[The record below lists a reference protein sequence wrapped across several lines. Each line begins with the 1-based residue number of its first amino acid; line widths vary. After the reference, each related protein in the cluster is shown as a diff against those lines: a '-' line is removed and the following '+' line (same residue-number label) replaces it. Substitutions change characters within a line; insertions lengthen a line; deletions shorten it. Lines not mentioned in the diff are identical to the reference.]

1 MSRNSWLRSRD
12 CDGLK
17 LNFHSDVTP
26 TPSPSERKAP
36 RHDVKA
42 GLRHPVPRHRSSE
55 AFNQRQRSATVG
67 TKRTVSFSPR
77 TSSDLLEADH
87 SPSPSLSP
95 RDHGNG
101 NYILKRAHSPP
112 ASSMNFL
119 GIKSQ
124 KSPPRRYFSPPLLSP
139 GPTETQFGI
148 LSPNFRPASVSSIAS
163 HSLSPLDDEHGI
175 EYPPEP
181 DAPGTLDQ
189 EGPDDVSPTFDL
201 STIRAASDLL
211 DVSKVA
217 PGYKGLVA
225 DSTWRVLHYLI
236 TGAGDNLDVT
246 DLQAIHENILAI
258 HEIVGKKCP
267 PSWPRRPLKHTL
279 GLYPSMTSWKPTQ
292 EAVTDSEM
300 DDDVHDKGAQ
310 SDDGTEASVL
320 NRAEISRIA
329 KAASGLEEYVESH
342 TPSRAPSKVSSPQL
356 DAYDQLQ
363 SLKEAVNSV
372 SDSLATPK
380 PRTPAP
386 APAPA
391 PAPMPAHHESD
402 DMSGLVVAEAE
413 KLCGQLEAMAKS
425 LYDRRQELDQIY
437 ESFVEGQE
445 RDADRMAELQRHVD
459 ELEEDVRENESEL
472 THLRLQLKAIELQIP
487 ERSGED
493 KDPELTESID
503 NWKAEFETVKS
514 RWRERRSRNSSFR
527 NADDSSMTSTAMTTM
542 TINSSPIRITRGSS
556 MTSSFRLSR
565 GSSLSSPMGIRRYG
579 EE

>member
-1 MSRNSWLRSRD
+1 MSGNSWLRSRD

-17 LNFHSDVTP
+17 LNFHSDLTP

-42 GLRHPVPRHRSSE
+42 GLRHSVPRHHSSE
-55 AFNQRQRSATVG
+55 AFQRQRSATVG

-77 TSSDLLEADH
+77 TSSNLLEANH
-87 SPSPSLSP
+87 SPSPSPSP
-95 RDHGNG
+95 KDHGNS

-139 GPTETQFGI
+139 GATETQFGI

-163 HSLSPLDDEHGI
+163 LNLSSLDDEHGI
-175 EYPPEP
+175 EYPAEP
-181 DAPGTLDQ
+181 DAPGPLDQ

-217 PGYKGLVA
+217 PGYKGVVA

-279 GLYPSMTSWKPTQ
+279 GLYPSMTSWKPMR
-292 EAVTDSEM
+292 EAFTDSEM
-300 DDDVHDKGAQ
+300 DDDAHAKGEQ

-329 KAASGLEEYVESH
+329 EAASGLEEYVESH
-342 TPSRAPSKVSSPQL
+342 TPSRTPSKVSSPKL

-363 SLKEAVNSV
+363 SLKEAVNSA

-380 PRTPAP
+380 PRTPAAVP
-386 APAPA
+386 SPDP
-391 PAPMPAHHESD
+391 PRQPPD
-402 DMSGLVVAEAE
+402 DVAALVVAEAE
-413 KLCGQLEAMAKS
+413 KLCVQLESMAKS
-425 LYDRRQELDQIY
+425 LYARRQELDHIY

-445 RDADRMAELQRHVD
+445 RNADRMAGLQQHVD

-472 THLRLQLKAIELQIP
+472 THLRLQLRAIELQIP

-493 KDPELTESID
+493 RDPELTESID

-527 NADDSSMTSTAMTTM
+527 TTDDSSMTSTAMTTM

-565 GSSLSSPMGIRRYG
+565 GSSLSSPMGVRRCG
-579 EE
+579 E

>member
-1 MSRNSWLRSRD
+1 MSGNSWLRSRD
-12 CDGLK
+12 CDSLK
-17 LNFHSDVTP
+17 LNFRSDVTP

-42 GLRHPVPRHRSSE
+42 GLRHSVPRHHSSE
-55 AFNQRQRSATVG
+55 AFQRRRSATVG

-77 TSSDLLEADH
+77 TSSDLLEVDH
-87 SPSPSLSP
+87 SPSPSPSP
-95 RDHGNG
+95 RDHGNS

-119 GIKSQ
+119 GIKPQ

-139 GPTETQFGI
+139 GATETHFGI

-163 HSLSPLDDEHGI
+163 HNLSSLDDEHGI
-175 EYPPEP
+175 EYPSEL
-181 DAPGTLDQ
+181 DAPGPLDQ

-217 PGYKGLVA
+217 PGYKGVVA

-258 HEIVGKKCP
+258 HQIVGKKCP

-279 GLYPSMTSWKPTQ
+279 GLYPSMTSWKPMH
-292 EAVTDSEM
+292 EAFTDSEM
-300 DDDVHDKGAQ
+300 GDDVHGKVGQ

-320 NRAEISRIA
+320 NRAEISRFA

-342 TPSRAPSKVSSPQL
+342 TPSRTPSKVSSPKL

-363 SLKEAVNSV
+363 SLKDAVNSV
-372 SDSLATPK
+372 SDSMATPK
-380 PRTPAP
+380 PRTPMPALAP
-386 APAPA
+386 AHREA
-391 PAPMPAHHESD
+391 D
-402 DMSGLVVAEAE
+402 DVSGLVVAEAE

-425 LYDRRQELDQIY
+425 LYDRRQELDHIY
-437 ESFVEGQE
+437 ETFVEGQE
-445 RDADRMAELQRHVD
+445 RDADRMVELQRHVD

-493 KDPELTESID
+493 QDPELTESID

-527 NADDSSMTSTAMTTM
+527 TTDDSSMTSTAMTTM

-565 GSSLSSPMGIRRYG
+565 GSSLSSPMGVRRYG
-579 EE
+579 EELKN